1 MAKTG
6 YCYTWYSVGALSN
19 RSVAS
24 LYTVDERS
32 YDAKIYSFTII
43 LDESQAG
50 GDPLLHRLHDRRPD
64 AGIVFGTGIS
74 GALFVN
80 FAQQAVQKV
89 FTLASEDE
97 ISNAISGVE
106 SQLLSSASGEHYS
119 HATHGITRCC
129 WHIFIR

>member
-43 LDESQAG
+43 L
-50 GDPLLHRLHDRRPD
+50 D

-119 HATHGITRCC
+119 HATHGPPVGKTVDKTINDGQYLLGGPNIG
-129 WHIFIR
+129 HYA